1 MRSKRAVRKFDALP
15 KIQKHGQGII
25 HNGKARGH
33 TAVFDTG
40 SQKSMIGQDVWEIT
54 KRHDTWMD
62 PQGVNLGGPPKSGHS
77 LQLVDARGVVKNRL
91 DGKC

>member
-1 MRSKRAVRKFDALP
+1 M
-15 KIQKHGQGII
+15 
-25 HNGKARGH
+25 
-33 TAVFDTG
+33 FDTG

-77 LQLVDARGVVKNRL
+77 LQLVDARGVVKNCL
-91 DGKC
+91 DGKSYLEILRQDFFNPNEDQTLLAEDQI